1 MSPPANFP
9 TRSAKYSLILSQVRK
24 TWAKEIWRKGWGW
37 RVRVRV
43 TLRKRLRR
51 EPNEAELRNAY
62 KDVDNAYKEITIDDV
77 QSAYDRGEEVSSA

>member
-1 MSPPANFP
+1 M
-9 TRSAKYSLILSQVRK
+9 
-24 TWAKEIWRKGWGW
+24 
-37 RVRVRV
+37 

-77 QSAYDRGEEVSSA
+77 QSAYDRGEEVSNA